1 MGFNAICG
9 IIRKHSY
16 NLENTYK
23 ASTKQPSL
31 FRYATSELSQDA
43 VICWLLEWANHKENQ
58 VLQKLAIDLISFLYC
73 LANKN
78 ENSIEKVELIDLLK
92 RQYLKID
99 VYSRARI
106 NEKTVL
112 FIIED
117 KTTAC
122 Y

>member
-1 MGFNAICG
+1 
-9 IIRKHSY
+9 
-16 NLENTYK
+16 
-23 ASTKQPSL
+23 
-31 FRYATSELSQDA
+31 
-43 VICWLLEWANHKENQ
+43 
-58 VLQKLAIDLISFLYC
+58 LQKLAIDLISFLYC